1 MSTRIAGGVNRSL
14 GRERGFTHMSSKIIY
29 ERFIWFEDQVKTG
42 KYPNTT
48 SLAAKFE
55 ISAKTA
61 QRDIEF
67 MRERLDCPLLYDMT
81 RKGYYYED
89 ETFSLPVMHLSS
101 SELSSLIMAR
111 KLLRDMSGPVAE
123 DVESAVQKITS
134 VIARHSGSPDSIDK
148 AVSFHIIRYSPV
160 REDVFRAALEACV
173 KKRSLTFSY
182 TSPAHAERT
191 ERTVDPY
198 HIFNYMGNWHVMGY
212 CHLRKAIR
220 DFHMGRITGQRIEED
235 VFTLPKGFDFNKYFD
250 SSFGLYKGSSREE
263 VTIRFLPSH
272 AIWIRGQVW
281 HKDQVERTLEDGSLE
296 LTFPVAG
303 FTEISREILRLGS
316 GAEVIRPKEL
326 RELIR
331 SEAERI
337 FKAYG

>member
-1 MSTRIAGGVNRSL
+1 MG
-14 GRERGFTHMSSKIIY
+14 SKIIY
-29 ERFIWFEDQVKTG
+29 ERFLWFEDQVKKR
-42 KYPNTT
+42 KYPNTS

-55 ISAKTA
+55 ISTKTA

-67 MRERLDCPLLYDMT
+67 MRERLECPLLYDMT

-111 KLLRDMSGPVAE
+111 KLLRDMSGSIAE

-134 VIARHSGSPDSIDK
+134 VIARHSESPDSIDK
-148 AVSFHIIRYSPV
+148 AVSFHIIRYSPIK
-160 REDVFRAALEACV
+160 EDVFRAALEACV
-173 KKRSLTFSY
+173 KRRPLTITY
-182 TSPAHAERT
+182 TSPAHTEKT

-198 HIFNYMGNWHVMGY
+198 HIFNYMGNWHLMGY

-220 DFHMGRITGQRIEED
+220 DFHMGRITEQRIED
-235 VFTLPKGFDFNKYFD
+235 DTFSLPKGFDFAKYFD
-250 SSFGLYKGSSREE
+250 SSFGLYKGSSRQE

-272 AIWIRGQVW
+272 AIWIKGQIW

-296 LTFPVAG
+296 LTFPVSD

-316 GAEVIRPKEL
+316 GAEVIKPKAL

-331 SEAERI
+331 LEAERI
-337 FKAYG
+337 CRTYK